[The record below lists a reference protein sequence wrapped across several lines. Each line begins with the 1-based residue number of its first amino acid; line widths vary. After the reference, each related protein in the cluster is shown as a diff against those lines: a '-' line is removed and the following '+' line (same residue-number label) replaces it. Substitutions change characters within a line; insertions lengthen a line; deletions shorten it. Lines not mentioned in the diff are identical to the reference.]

1 VKDTIKQVLEN
12 PVMTATIEHQ
22 AGFERSPPTNGKYH
36 EI

>member
-12 PVMTATIEHQ
+12 PVMTATIEHK
-22 AGFERSPPTNGKYH
+22 AGFERGPPTIGKDH